1 MTNPGPMINP
11 GPAMTNPGPAMSPR
25 TGPGGLG
32 PLLDERGLLIG
43 LAFDH
48 RDSLDV
54 QLAGVGLGAVE
65 PARIREL
72 KTAILRAVS
81 PSASTVM
88 LDHDYGADAIA
99 GGALRA
105 GTGLVMPLEAQG
117 YAQLGDERHTT
128 LMGEFTAADA
138 RRMGAHACKVLVPMR
153 TDRAA
158 FTDSQ
163 VTVTRRAIGASHAE
177 GLPIVVEPLVYR
189 TSDETEDGFADRQE
203 LLVLQAVA
211 ALAAEGPDLLKLPF
225 PTSTRDDDAAE
236 AACAAMAIAAS
247 GVPWVLYGAGVPAE
261 VFAWQLR
268 LAGAAGASGFLV
280 GRTVW
285 LDALVGDPL
294 EAGRIA
300 AASCRPRFDGF
311 AAVARAACHPVP
323 KEAR

>member
-1 MTNPGPMINP
+1 MTAPGSVVSPRPGP
-11 GPAMTNPGPAMSPR
+11 S
-25 TGPGGLG
+25 GLG
-32 PLLDERGLLIG
+32 PLLDKQGLLIG

-54 QLAGVGLGAVE
+54 QLAAAGLGALE
-65 PARIREL
+65 PARIRAL
-72 KTAILRAVS
+72 KAAILRAVS
-81 PSASTVM
+81 PSASAVM
-88 LDHDYGADAIA
+88 LDHEYGSDAIA
-99 GGALRA
+99 GGSLPA

-117 YAQLGDERHTT
+117 YAQLGDERHTI

-138 RRMGAHACKVLVPMR
+138 RRVGAHACKVLVPMR
-153 TDRAA
+153 PDRAA

-163 VTVTRRAIGASHAE
+163 LAVTRRAIGASHAA

-189 TSDETEDGFADRQE
+189 TSDETADAFADRRE
-203 LLVLQAVA
+203 LLVLRAVA

-225 PTSTRDDDAAE
+225 PTTTRDDDAAE
-236 AACAAMAIAAS
+236 AACTAMAIAAS
-247 GVPWVLYGAGVPAE
+247 GIPWVLYGAGAAPEA
-261 VFAWQLR
+261 FAWQLR
-268 LAGAAGASGFLV
+268 VAGAAGASGFLV

-285 LDALVGDPL
+285 VDALVGDPA